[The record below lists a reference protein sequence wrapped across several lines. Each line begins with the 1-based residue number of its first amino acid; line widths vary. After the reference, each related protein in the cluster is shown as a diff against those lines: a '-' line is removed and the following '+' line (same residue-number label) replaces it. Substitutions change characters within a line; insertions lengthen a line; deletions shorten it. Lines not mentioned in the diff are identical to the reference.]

1 MIEVPIVLGLGA
13 LFGRSV
19 WEVVTGAGEGYFDSL
34 AGFVFFLLIGRI
46 FQQKTYDRLSFERDY
61 RSFFPLSVCR
71 MNGSAEE
78 RVALSAVEVG
88 DRLLIR
94 HGELIP
100 ADAILSAGEAL
111 IDYSFV
117 TGEADPVGK
126 ARGEHV
132 FAGGR
137 QCGGA
142 IEVATVK
149 PVSQSYLAS
158 LWNAE
163 AFGDEHRAVRESSFD
178 SLTNR
183 FSPWFTAAVVAIAFV
198 SAFLWV
204 GGDAGKAVTAFTS
217 VLIVACPCALALAA
231 PFALGTAQRVLGARS
246 IFLKRPAILEK
257 LAKID
262 TVVFDKTGT
271 LTTSRAEC
279 SFHGAPLDDRERRVV
294 RAVLASSTHP
304 HARRVVDWARETE
317 KDVPVFDFVETAGM
331 GVSAVVESSLVL
343 AGSAAWLRNHGV
355 AVDGVAGVAGSVV
368 HVAIGGR
375 WRGFFE
381 VRGEVRPEIRELAQ
395 ALRGRFRLALLSGD
409 NELEAA
415 RFASIFGVGTD
426 LRFNQS
432 PADKLEFIQGLQG
445 EGATVMMV
453 GDGLNDAGAL
463 RQADVG
469 VAVVEDTARFSPASD
484 LIIEGGRVGE
494 LARLL
499 TFGERSVNVV
509 RICLA
514 VSVLYNLTGLWFAA
528 RGILSPVVCA
538 VLMPLSSI
546 TVVALA
552 GGLSL
557 WSARIFSVR
566 TVSSGAIDP
575 VALALK
581 AEVPA

>member
-1 MIEVPIVLGLGA
+1 M
-13 LFGRSV
+13 
-19 WEVVTGAGEGYFDSL
+19 
-34 AGFVFFLLIGRI
+34 
-46 FQQKTYDRLSFERDY
+46 
-61 RSFFPLSVCR
+61 
-71 MNGSAEE
+71 
-78 RVALSAVEVG
+78 
-88 DRLLIR
+88 
-94 HGELIP
+94 
-100 ADAILSAGEAL
+100 
-111 IDYSFV
+111 
-117 TGEADPVGK
+117 
-126 ARGEHV
+126 
-132 FAGGR
+132 
-137 QCGGA
+137 
-142 IEVATVK
+142 
-149 PVSQSYLAS
+149 
-158 LWNAE
+158 
-163 AFGDEHRAVRESSFD
+163 
-178 SLTNR
+178 
-183 FSPWFTAAVVAIAFV
+183 
-198 SAFLWV
+198 
-204 GGDAGKAVTAFTS
+204 
-217 VLIVACPCALALAA
+217 
-231 PFALGTAQRVLGARS
+231 
-246 IFLKRPAILEK
+246 
-257 LAKID
+257 
-262 TVVFDKTGT
+262 
-271 LTTSRAEC
+271 
-279 SFHGAPLDDRERRVV
+279 
-294 RAVLASSTHP
+294 
-304 HARRVVDWARETE
+304 
-317 KDVPVFDFVETAGM
+317 
-331 GVSAVVESSLVL
+331 
-343 AGSAAWLRNHGV
+343 
-355 AVDGVAGVAGSVV
+355 
-368 HVAIGGR
+368 
-375 WRGFFE
+375 
-381 VRGEVRPEIRELAQ
+381 
-395 ALRGRFRLALLSGD
+395 LSGD
-409 NELEAA
+409 NEREAA